1 MKFIFWLIKLGI
13 YAFISFIATTYWKTF
28 GWWFLVICSIL
39 LLIVETIINK
49 RIDHVQKQQL
59 LKKYPILKNLK
70 KGQIISV
77 ELKSGEELTNLIYI
91 DFNDYE
97 ILVSKQLEFNKEPE
111 KIMEDIIDI
120 RWIKLKKVKTLK
132 ILDVNR

>member
-1 MKFIFWLIKLGI
+1 LVNKIRNICFYLIYSDNILENFWLVVLSNL
-13 YAFISFIATTYWKTF
+13 FN
-28 GWWFLVICSIL
+28 
-39 LLIVETIINK
+39 LLINSGNYYQQK
-49 RIDHVQKQQL
+49 KIDHVQKQQL

>member
-1 MKFIFWLIKLGI
+1 VVLSNLFN
-13 YAFISFIATTYWKTF
+13 
-28 GWWFLVICSIL
+28 
-39 LLIVETIINK
+39 LLINSGNYYQQK
-49 RIDHVQKQQL
+49 KIDHVQKQQL